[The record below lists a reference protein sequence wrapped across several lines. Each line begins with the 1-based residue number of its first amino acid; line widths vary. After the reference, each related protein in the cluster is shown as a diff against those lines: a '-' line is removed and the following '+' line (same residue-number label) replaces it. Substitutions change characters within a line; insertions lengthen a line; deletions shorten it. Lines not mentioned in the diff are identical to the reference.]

1 MVYHDVDG
9 ISISFVR
16 GAAGRES
23 TGLYILRARG
33 SKIAEYG
40 LTLPSGRREWVVTWG
55 RYKGLTAPTVYDL
68 ESLIVMNVKRDLAG
82 RKANEGNCSGD
93 P

>member
-40 LTLPSGRREWVVTWG
+40 LTLPSGRRKWIVTWG
-55 RYKGLTAPTVYDL
+55 PYKGLTAPTQYDL
-68 ESLIVMNVKRDLAG
+68 EKLLVMNIKSDRAARLINKDNG
-82 RKANEGNCSGD
+82 SGD